1 MSYLE
6 HQFLVAMPGLDDP
19 NFSRGV
25 TLLCQHNDDGALGL
39 TINRPSDIKL
49 SALLEQI
56 INRPSDI
63 KLSALLEQIGFDNHD
78 PSVADQVVFEG
89 GPLHQERGFVLHE
102 TIDDDRVWD
111 SSLAV
116 GQDLRITTSK
126 DILAAIAEGNGP
138 ERFIVALGY
147 AGWDAGQLEQE
158 IRDNAWLNV
167 DATSEILFN
176 APVDKRWEQAVA
188 SLGFSAS
195 ALQPSGGHA

>member
-39 TINRPSDIKL
+39 TINRPSDI
-49 SALLEQI
+49 
-56 INRPSDI
+56 R
-63 KLSALLEQIGFDNHD
+63 LSALLEQIGFDNHD

-116 GQDLRITTSK
+116 GQDLKITTSK

-167 DATSEILFN
+167 DARNEILFD